1 LKHRAKLSISDKL
14 EIAHKVIIDLEMQS
28 DIAREY
34 RVSNSRVSEI
44 VKAAKKKPE
53 TMREAIEEE
62 HGKAQQIFQLHHFIE
77 TLFAEDY
84 VIVRANDV
92 RELFNACYG

>member
-1 LKHRAKLSISDKL
+1 LKHRAKLDTSEKL
-14 EIAHKVIIDLEMQS
+14 GIAHKVIIDLEIQS
-28 DIAREY
+28 DVAREY
-34 RVSNSRVSEI
+34 RVSNSRVSQI

-53 TMREAIEEE
+53 MMREAVEEE
-62 HGKAQQIFQLHHFIE
+62 DRRVQQIFQLHHFIKG
-77 TLFAEDY
+77 LLAEDY